1 MPSCGIG
8 DASWALHERIVAG
21 DSSSGEIALPSPIV
35 GSREWGVGEIRGGF

>member
-21 DSSSGEIALPSPIV
+21 DSSSGEIALHSPIV
-35 GSREWGVGEIRGGF
+35 GSHERGVGGIRGRF